1 MIKREQIAGAFALCA
16 TPLVMRASLGDRG
29 QRDGRPA
36 ARARREDVDGA
47 DSVCGLRGRS
57 APFGA
62 DGGGAVW
69 NALGA
74 GGRERSRGVPRARG
88 ALDGSE
94 RRTVQGGSPSCGYEC
109 QWDQLGLKYASKHM
123 RNLKIIAVICFV

>member
-1 MIKREQIAGAFALCA
+1 MHG
-16 TPLVMRASLGDRG
+16 G
-29 QRDGRPA
+29 PA
-36 ARARREDVDGA
+36 RRREDVDGA

-62 DGGGAVW
+62 DGGGAGW

-94 RRTVQGGSPSCGYEC
+94 RRTVQGGRHLAATGVSGT
-109 QWDQLGLKYASKHM
+109 D
-123 RNLKIIAVICFV
+123 